1 MPSVRG
7 AEDDDESAADE
18 VDEADKHA
26 AAAKEDFA
34 DFEEEDVVVLMS
46 MCEAVESVTGATST
60 TVMDGAAE
68 AAFGGSHMR
77 TSAGHASC
85 WRLCG

>member
-7 AEDDDESAADE
+7 AEDDDDEAAADK
-18 VDEADKHA
+18 VDTADKDA
-26 AAAKEDFA
+26 AAEGEDFL
-34 DFEEEDVVVLMS
+34 DFEEEDMVEGVIES

-60 TVMDGAAE
+60 TVMDGSAVAAL
-68 AAFGGSHMR
+68 GGSHMR

-85 WRLCG
+85 GR